1 MFEQNFENRNILNH
15 GGGRNVVANP
25 FREGSQNF
33 SHHDPNDRRDM
44 QQAQVLRIANAEIEE
59 LKEGLNHAEYQLAK
73 ALREK
78 EGIEDD
84 ARQQNFK
91 VQALNQ

>member
-1 MFEQNFENRNILNH
+1 
-15 GGGRNVVANP
+15 
-25 FREGSQNF
+25 
-33 SHHDPNDRRDM
+33 M